1 MNATQEN
8 TPAQP
13 EANLPTDWLINGAGC
28 HGNVT
33 NALWA
38 LRDMMLKDAVGLS
51 RTIPF
56 DDL

>member
-1 MNATQEN
+1 MSAVQEN

-13 EANLPTDWLINGAGC
+13 ESKLPCEWLAHGAGC

-38 LRDMMLKDAVGLS
+38 LRDLMLKDAVGLS
-51 RTIPF
+51 RAVPF
-56 DDL
+56 DEL